1 MNLFHDHVEHLVT
14 ITEVVVEGKGH
25 TVLDA
30 ALYEYIM
37 DGIYELGAVR
47 IDHALHLMG
56 SGLILMA
63 VEMVGSLEYFLTGCL

>member
-37 DGIYELGAVR
+37 DGIYKLGAVR
-47 IDHALHLMG
+47 VDYALYLMG
-56 SGLILMA
+56 GSVILMA
-63 VEMVGSLEYFLTGCL
+63 VEMMGSLEYFLTGRL

>member
-37 DGIYELGAVR
+37 DGVYELGTVR

>member
-30 ALYEYIM
+30 TLYEYIM

-47 IDHALHLMG
+47 VDYALHLMG
-56 SGLILMA
+56 SSVILVA
-63 VEMVGSLEYFLTGCL
+63 IEMMGSLEYFLTGRL

>member
-37 DGIYELGAVR
+37 DGIYELGAV
-47 IDHALHLMG
+47 
-56 SGLILMA
+56 
-63 VEMVGSLEYFLTGCL
+63 